1 MRTIRGLL
9 KCWVALLLSGLVMA
23 APASAASAF
32 KTLFDA
38 YKQSGT
44 ISSCKYS
51 AAELQSA
58 ASQVPPDIQQYAPDF
73 PAALQAALQARARGV
88 CGGKGSAATAAAPT
102 PGGVAAT
109 PHGPAPPSPA
119 GVTPSPTRSA
129 DAGSSVIAAAASAA
143 PSGGGTTGRVALIV
157 MAVLLGCLALVA
169 VWWTVSVVRGREPA
183 WAGPATHALGEVR
196 LRAGGALREFAD
208 WIRLGR

>member
-1 MRTIRGLL
+1 MRAIRGLL
-9 KCWVALLLSGLVMA
+9 KCWVLVVLSGLVMA
-23 APASAASAF
+23 SPAVAASAF
-32 KTLFDA
+32 KTLFDV

-44 ISSCKYS
+44 IPSCKYS
-51 AAELQSA
+51 TAELQSA

-88 CGGKGSAATAAAPT
+88 CGGKGNGATVLSPT
-102 PGGVAAT
+102 PGGIAAT
-109 PHGPAPPSPA
+109 PQGPAPPSPA

-129 DAGSSVIAAAASAA
+129 DAGSSVIAAAAATA
-143 PSGGGTTGRVALIV
+143 PTGSGTTGRVALIV
-157 MAVLLGCLALVA
+157 MAVVLGCLALVA
-169 VWWTVSVVRGREPA
+169 VWWTVGVLRGREPA

-196 LRAGGALREFAD
+196 LRAGGVLREFAD